1 MSHLVETMAYENSQT
16 PWHGLGV
23 QVSNDLT
30 PEEMLKAAGLDW
42 RVGKYDI
49 FLANG
54 KGLGKKLEKQALVRM
69 SDMKELS
76 IVSDSWNPVQNS
88 EAFEFFND
96 FVLSGN
102 MEMHTAGSLKE
113 GKMVWALAKV
123 KESFSIFGG
132 DEVDSYLLFSN
143 PHEFGKTVEIR
154 FTPIRVCCFNTLTY
168 ALNSVSSNTIKLN
181 HSRKFDGDLAKTAL
195 GISSERLEMYKQQA
209 LFLGSKRFNKEQ
221 LQEYFTKVFPKTTTE
236 KENKP
241 ISRNALRAM
250 EVVETQPG
258 HEFAEGTFWTLFN
271 AVTFMTDHELGR
283 NVDTRLSSAW
293 FGQNQVKKQ
302 QALNLALDMAKA
314 A

>member
-1 MSHLVETMAYENSQT
+1 MAHLIETHAYAGNT

-30 PEEMLKAAGLDW
+30 PDQMLTAAGLDW
-42 RVGKYDI
+42 RVGKYDMY
-49 FLANG
+49 LANG
-54 KGLGKKLEKQALVRM
+54 KGLGKRLEKQALVRM

-76 IVSDSWNPVQNS
+76 IVSNSWNPVQNS

-143 PHEFGKTVEIR
+143 PHEFGKTVDVR
-154 FTPIRVCCFNTLTY
+154 FVNTRVVCMNTLSW
-168 ALNSVSSNTIKLN
+168 ALKEKSKSQVKLN
-181 HSRKFDGDLAKTAL
+181 HSRKFNGEFVKETL
-195 GISSERLEMYKQQA
+195 GISKDNLEMMKQQS
-209 LFLGSKRFNKEQ
+209 LFLGSKRYTKES
-221 LQEYFTKVFPKTTTE
+221 LTEYFKTVFPGNTKKELSKNAVLAIDNME
-236 KENKP
+236 K
-241 ISRNALRAM
+241 
-250 EVVETQPG
+250 QPG
-258 HEFAEGTFWTLFN
+258 AKFAEGTFYQALN
-271 AVTFMTDHELGR
+271 SVTYLTNHVLGR
-283 NVDTRLSSAW
+283 NTDNRLYSLWYGANANV
-293 FGQNQVKKQ
+293 NQI
-302 QALNLALDMAKA
+302 ALKTAIKFAEA